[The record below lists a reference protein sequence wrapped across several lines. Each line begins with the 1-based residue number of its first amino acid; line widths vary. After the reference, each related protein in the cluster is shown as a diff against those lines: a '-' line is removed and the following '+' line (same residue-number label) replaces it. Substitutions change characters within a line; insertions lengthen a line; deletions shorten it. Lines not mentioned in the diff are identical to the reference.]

1 MLDLLQS
8 VLDWSEV
15 WAILIPLAVIMIYR
29 PGHKWRQ
36 PVIWYVVIATA
47 LNTLIDVVWMG
58 RKMDQFYLDNNILY
72 NIHSLVRMF
81 CFSWFF
87 ILISQQKLIYKVVAV
102 LFFFIALGLFAFFY
116 SIFKFNSVVMAL
128 ESAIL
133 LFYCLSYFVS
143 LSRRQ
148 INISVTNP
156 VMYIVMG
163 LSLYTAIN
171 FPIFMFYDYLVVN
184 NVAYAVSV
192 WNIHNISYI
201 VFCIFIAL
209 ALKQRARGV

>member
-1 MLDLLQS
+1 MLNLLQS

-15 WAILIPLAVIMIYR
+15 WAILIPLAVIIFYR
-29 PGHKWRQ
+29 PRHPWRQ
-36 PVIWYVVIATA
+36 PVVGYVVIATA

-58 RKMDQFYLDNNILY
+58 RKLDQFYLDNNILY

-87 ILISQQKLIYKVVAV
+87 ILISQQKRVYKAVAV
-102 LFFFIALGLFAFFY
+102 LFFITALALFSFY
-116 SIFKFNSVVMAL
+116 FSIFKFNSIIMAL

-133 LFYCLSYFVS
+133 LLYCLSYFVS

-148 INISVTNP
+148 INISVTHP

-171 FPIFMFYDYLVVN
+171 FPIFMFYYYLVVN
-184 NVAYAVSV
+184 NVEYAVSV

-209 ALKQRARGV
+209 ALKQKARGV